1 MLILAL
7 LTIAPVGYLLWQRRE
22 QPAAPKH
29 LGLTFVGGILV
40 WLATMSWP
48 LSPRGDYLPWQV
60 ILAGA
65 AMVALTI
72 ALAWCLLTE
81 GAAIGWT
88 AASGF
93 ALAWG
98 VWAGLQDDTG
108 LWGVG
113 LIMVLLGAGT
123 SLALVGWLTGVLRQR
138 RAA

>member
-7 LTIAPVGYLLWQRRE
+7 LTIAPVGFLLWRRRG
-22 QPAAPKH
+22 QPEAPKH
-29 LGLTFVGGILV
+29 LVLTYLGGILV

-48 LSPRGDYLPWQV
+48 LGPHGDYQPWQV

-72 ALAWCLLTE
+72 AFALRLPGA
-81 GAAIGWT
+81 GAAIGWS

-98 VWAGLQDDTG
+98 VWAGLQDETG

-123 SLALVGWLTGVLRQR
+123 SLALVGWLTGVIGR
-138 RAA
+138 RRTP

>member
-1 MLILAL
+1 
-7 LTIAPVGYLLWQRRE
+7 
-22 QPAAPKH
+22 
-29 LGLTFVGGILV
+29 
-40 WLATMSWP
+40 MSWT

-72 ALAWCLLTE
+72 ALAWCLPTE

>member
-48 LSPRGDYLPWQV
+48 LGPHGDYLPWQV

-72 ALAWCLLTE
+72 ALAWCLPTE

-138 RAA
+138 RAT

>member
-22 QPAAPKH
+22 QSSASKH
-29 LGLTFVGGILV
+29 LVLTFVGGILV

-48 LSPRGDYLPWQV
+48 LGPHGDFLRWQV

-72 ALAWCLLTE
+72 VLALPLPAE
-81 GAAIGWT
+81 GPAIGWS

-93 ALAWG
+93 ALAGG

-113 LIMVLLGAGT
+113 LIMVVLGAGA
-123 SLALVGWLTGVLRQR
+123 SLALVGWLSGVLRQR
-138 RAA
+138 RTG